1 MVILYDIENV
11 GFLNMPV
18 LSERMRENDKV
29 EVAED
34 EVKQIVHL
42 SEGQQI
48 DLWLKH
54 TSVFMRLPTE
64 PQTVPE

>member
-1 MVILYDIENV
+1 
-11 GFLNMPV
+11 MPI

-34 EVKQIVHL
+34 DVKQIVHL
-42 SEGQQI
+42 SEGQI

-54 TSVFMRLPTE
+54 TNMFMRLPTE
-64 PQTVPE
+64 PG